1 MAHLCSS
8 KFRVLLCIMSW
19 SRYKNTN
26 THILFGLN
34 MNLRCIFGI
43 LGMKLERKPMP
54 GGQTQDLSQKFLRH
68 HTGFFPGIL
77 PCWKLL
83 RFQDISRWCVS
94 WHWSFP
100 GFPVARCCH
109 AQHQNPSPKNRLLR
123 PSSTRPQ
130 VAAQPGTQYSRAK
143 GGFGTTRTGGTKS
156 GKTNAKQDNG

>member
-1 MAHLCSS
+1 MYQELKRIQEYEHPHSFRSKHEPAMHL
-8 KFRVLLCIMSW
+8 RNSW
-19 SRYKNTN
+19 
-26 THILFGLN
+26 
-34 MNLRCIFGI
+34 
-43 LGMKLERKPMP
+43 KLERKPMP
-54 GGQTQDLSQKFLRH
+54 GGQTQDFSQESSRH
-68 HTGFFPGIL
+68 QTGFFPAIL

-83 RFQDISRWCVS
+83 RFQDISRCVS

-143 GGFGTTRTGGTKS
+143 GGIGTTNNGGTKS